1 MRDRHSV
8 DKNITKASL
17 FLTSFEIHQKD
28 RVVDKIKSKRD
39 VIFTALNKSISSC
52 RSRKSFS
59 NCEYICQ
66 RPKKFEPQSIRRLT
80 K

>member
-8 DKNITKASL
+8 DKNITTASL

-39 VIFTALNKSISSC
+39 VIL
-52 RSRKSFS
+52 
-59 NCEYICQ
+59 Q
-66 RPKKFEPQSIRRLT
+66 LLT
-80 K
+80 KAFLAVEAEKAFQNVGIYVNVPKNSSPNQ